1 MPIFFSGSKDERD
14 IAELFHKLKD
24 NELILGEYFDQG
36 DFQLIDKC
44 LRELKRNLEKVE
56 KTKDPLKEKNK
67 EYANVLKRTRDRFS
81 RYFHFYTL
89 YEIQLIEELIKRY
102 ENKN

>member
-1 MPIFFSGSKDERD
+1 MPIFFAGSKDERD
-14 IAELFHKLKD
+14 IVELFHKLKD

-56 KTKDPLKEKNK
+56 KNKDPLIEKNK

-81 RYFHFYTL
+81 RYFHFHTL
-89 YEIQLIEELIKRY
+89 YEIQLIEELIKKFERD
-102 ENKN
+102 